1 MPKDTDY
8 ATPAQRENFKREAEK
23 LNRLA
28 TAILEGAASAGIFDL
43 SYVKDG
49 QRLTIDQLVGLAHDT
64 GKTADHNHKAVQ
76 QRDRLIKSVAAA
88 GSHAGVVDPATLTTG
103 RDILMAIN
111 KLGMAAKQ
119 STGSSQTE
127 KGTPRPVYTTESGKA
142 AYEYFCSFGENAPS
156 TPPDFRFEDLFNRM
170 LTHSYVSTE
179 KPSLDNHTETE
190 RAALE
195 HAMDVLSEHGDGVN
209 SVGAIEVL
217 QSLAERRGPS
227 FTTPAS
233 PGKSIKG
240 DQSLRSLWL
249 DFTRTYTS
257 YRRGEL
263 TVNTHEV
270 RERFDKLATEATG
283 GKNANLLSDTEKETL
298 KSAWYTFSNN
308 VIGSTIAVS
317 AVDSLS
323 DIFEDQSGN
332 RPSTENQQEAHAA
345 QSILDDFVASGPS
358 DSPLVSRARNLRQ
371 ETEQLLADIKEREAR
386 ESASA
391 AADLEE
397 IPGPR

>member
-156 TPPDFRFEDLFNRM
+156 TPPDFRFEELFNRM
-170 LTHSYVSTE
+170 LAECDASPSVAKTDAQTAEPIDQKLGTGNRMAALMDIWERFNCAFQAYRHGSITVSQEDVRHAMSQLSNQANLGAARNVLTE
-179 KPSLDNHTETE
+179 KDKEWICWATDVFNVNEISAPICGTAMDALSQMMGKYPDPRNDEQTQEAQSAQAILDNF
-190 RAALE
+190 
-195 HAMDVLSEHGDGVN
+195 VN
-209 SVGAIEVL
+209 
-217 QSLAERRGPS
+217 
-227 FTTPAS
+227 
-233 PGKSIKG
+233 
-240 DQSLRSLWL
+240 
-249 DFTRTYTS
+249 
-257 YRRGEL
+257 
-263 TVNTHEV
+263 
-270 RERFDKLATEATG
+270 
-283 GKNANLLSDTEKETL
+283 
-298 KSAWYTFSNN
+298 
-308 VIGSTIAVS
+308 
-317 AVDSLS
+317 
-323 DIFEDQSGN
+323 
-332 RPSTENQQEAHAA
+332 
-345 QSILDDFVASGPS
+345 SGPS